1 MGIVQIRQAGP
12 SQPKGREGGGKREV
26 GGEHQNSQAL
36 KTQPRGH
43 THRPSKHPE
52 PGGQQS

>member
-12 SQPKGREGGGKREV
+12 SQPKGREGEGKREV